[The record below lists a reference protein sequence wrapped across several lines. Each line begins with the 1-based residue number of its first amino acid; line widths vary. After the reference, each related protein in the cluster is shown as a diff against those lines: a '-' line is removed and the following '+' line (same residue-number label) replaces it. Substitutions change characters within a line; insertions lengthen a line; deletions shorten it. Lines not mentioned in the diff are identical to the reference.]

1 MANPTRLKYK
11 FVNDAPREARRKKEV
26 DSLILDFTDRW
37 GDKAVVD
44 LTCLSDRPDLAR
56 SVALALFELCEPDGR
71 INRLQTVRTYE
82 QRIKGYLWPFLSDHE
97 AEGHRILRSQD
108 IKTSTLYA
116 LIDWLSKK
124 ELKRRNTYTIYLDII
139 RFVDCLRDKHPE
151 LIDESLEVPK
161 YPQEGMRDPSI
172 HREAYST
179 REAIEIERAA
189 RKEISETI
197 LRLRKGAELLTEG
210 SDPRLNNNWRDIRNL
225 IWYVRNVLSG
235 KFFTRDE
242 LRAAGHRQLANA
254 FNDYLPRSKKQVYGF
269 LFPLIADLIPPL
281 ILVCLK
287 AGLNPQPAFDLQRNC
302 LKAVPSPG
310 KVAIIATKYRTGG
323 GGPKTITKIVDDRS
337 TLSLGG
343 IIRAFLKL
351 TESCHPHIPIAD
363 RSYLWVGLQPRY
375 ADGFQRLH
383 NIRLVDIEVKRFA
396 VRNGLTGDDGQPLQ
410 LRLARLRT
418 TYLTKRYRAGGN
430 LAAVSR
436 DANHKQGKTTRGYI
450 DNEQT
455 RSIHEQTIADGISDF
470 YNSIRGRILTQ
481 HPDDPEQVENAA
493 RIVETTIKHAES
505 MLRGEQ
511 DTWIAT
517 CKDFYN
523 RPGGLSN
530 TPCDRPWACFTCR
543 NAYWTS
549 RTLPRLINFFNF
561 IVEQRGK
568 LSADDWKAKFG
579 LPYEAITIYILP
591 AFPKEVVDQ
600 ARLTAE
606 AELFILP
613 VNMKVI

>member
-11 FVNDAPREARRKKEV
+11 FVNDAPREERRRTGV

-37 GDKAVVD
+37 GDGAVVD
-44 LTCLSDRPDLAR
+44 LTCLGDRPNLAR

-71 INRLQTVRTYE
+71 INRLQTVRSYE

-97 AEGHRILRSQD
+97 ADGHRILRSQS
-108 IKTSTLYA
+108 IKTSTLQA
-116 LIDWLSKK
+116 LIEWLRSK
-124 ELKRRNTYTIYLDII
+124 ELSPRNAYSIYLYVT
-139 RFVDCLRDKHPE
+139 RLVDCLRIKHAE
-151 LIDESLEVPK
+151 LIDGSVELPK
-161 YPQEGMRDPSI
+161 YPLEGVGGPVV

-197 LRLRKGAELLTEG
+197 LRLKKGAELLAGG
-210 SDPRLNNNWRDIRNL
+210 SDPRLDNNWREIRNL
-225 IWYVRNVLSG
+225 IWYVQNVLGG
-235 KFFTRDE
+235 KFFTKDE
-242 LRAAGHRQLANA
+242 LRAAGHKQLVTA
-254 FNDYLPRSKKQVYGF
+254 FDCYLPRSKRQVYGF

-281 ILVCLK
+281 ILICLK
-287 AGLNPQPAFDLQRNC
+287 AGLNPQPAFDLKRDC
-302 LKAVPSPG
+302 LKAAPSPG
-310 KVAIIATKYRTGG
+310 KVALVAVKYRTGG
-323 GGPKTITKIVDDRS
+323 GGPKTVTKVVDDRS
-337 TLSLGG
+337 TLGLGG

-351 TESCHPHIPIAD
+351 TESCHPYIPIAD

-383 NIRLVDIEVKRFA
+383 NIRLINTEVRRFA
-396 VRNGLTGDDGQPLQ
+396 VRNRLTGDDGQPLQ

-418 TYLTKRYRAGGN
+418 TYLTKRYKSGGN

-436 DANHKQGKTTRGYI
+436 DANHKQDKTTRGYI

-455 RSIHEQTIADGISDF
+455 RSIHEQTIAEGISDF
-470 YNSIRGRILTQ
+470 YNSIRSRILTQ
-481 HPDDPEQVENAA
+481 HPDDPEQVANAA
-493 RIVETTIKHAES
+493 RLVETTVEQAES

-511 DTWIAT
+511 DTWLAS

-523 RPGGLSN
+523 RPGGPIN
-530 TPCDRPWACFTCR
+530 TPCDRPWSCFTCR
-543 NAYWTS
+543 NAYWTR
-549 RTLPRLINFFNF
+549 RTLPRLIKFFDF

-591 AFPKEVVDQ
+591 AFPQEVVDQ